1 MNWEAFPFPATL
13 SPRLGHT
20 ATLVGDKTVYIMGGR
35 EGDTFMN
42 DVWTFDCEV
51 SLILPR
57 WLSLL
62 ATRRKAETAGLYL
75 GAQYLSSSNAE
86 YSIGHLQSK
95 LDSRPVS
102 VRCPA

>member
-1 MNWEAFPFPATL
+1 MNWEALPFPATL

-51 SLILPR
+51 SLILP
-57 WLSLL
+57 LL
-62 ATRRKAETAGLYL
+62 C
-75 GAQYLSSSNAE
+75 
-86 YSIGHLQSK
+86 LQLEEK
-95 LDSRPVS
+95 LKTLT
-102 VRCPA
+102 CN